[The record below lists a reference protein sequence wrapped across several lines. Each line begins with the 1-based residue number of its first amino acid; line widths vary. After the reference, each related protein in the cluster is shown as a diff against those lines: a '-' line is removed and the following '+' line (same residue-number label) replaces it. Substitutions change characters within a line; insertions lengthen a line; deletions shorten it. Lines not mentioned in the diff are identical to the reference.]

1 LNNISIVLVEPR
13 GSANVGSVARAM
25 KNTGFRK
32 LILVNSVEH
41 KNDEAFSMA
50 CNASDILLSAVNV
63 NDLDGALKSMRFIVG
78 TTRRS
83 GKERSPMFLHEAV
96 PIIVNMTKKN
106 PVAILFGREDR
117 GLKNVETATCDMLL
131 EIPTHP
137 SFRSIN
143 LSHAV
148 FSVCHQIFTHLNPE
162 EPAFEIAGKVEVEMM
177 YRHIERV
184 LQGLGYKEKG
194 KEHLFR
200 AIMRNLKRL
209 FGRTGLIEKE
219 VNMIRGICAQVEEKI
234 KD

>member
-13 GSANVGSVARAM
+13 GSGNIGSVARAM
-25 KNTGFRK
+25 KNTGFKK
-32 LILVNSVEH
+32 LGLVNPVEH

-50 CNASDILLSAVNV
+50 CNASDILLNAVKVKN
-63 NDLDGALKSMRFIVG
+63 LDEALKNIRFIVG

-83 GKERSPMFLHEAV
+83 GKDRSPLFLHEAV
-96 PIIVNMTKKN
+96 PIIVNMAKKN

-117 GLKNVETATCDMLL
+117 GLKNVEAATCDILL
-131 EIPTHP
+131 EIPSHP
-137 SFRSIN
+137 SFRSLN

-148 FSVCHQIFTHLNPE
+148 FSVCHHIFTHLNPQE
-162 EPAFEIAGKVEVEMM
+162 SAFEIAEKFEIEMM

-184 LQGLGYKEKG
+184 LQGLGYKERG

-200 AIMRNLKRL
+200 AIMRNLKHL
-209 FGRTGLIEKE
+209 FGRAGLIEKE